1 MLRLASLAVV
11 VLAGACGGSSSTGV
25 SPTAPTPTT
34 GNPPI
39 PVPTGDSSGRIE
51 NPDTAADL
59 ITYNQSVNVGFS
71 VPVEGL
77 ILRSQDSITR
87 WELPVPVYVD
97 PSIKGNCVEEALTY
111 WQSVTGVSFTLVG
124 AGAEPRLTVRA
135 AGSDELNIAAGLGLV
150 YRTYPNNRAQL
161 GIVKILTSDA
171 TCTPPSVLFRHE
183 LGHTLGIFGHPP
195 GGLMSS
201 PMVGSTASQREINML
216 VQLYRLPHGA
226 QIAADG
232 TWKVVH

>member
-11 VLAGACGGSSSTGV
+11 VLAAACGGGSGSGGG
-25 SPTAPTPTT
+25 PTVPTPTT
-34 GNPPI
+34 GTPPI
-39 PVPTGDSSGRIE
+39 PVPTGDSSGRID

-59 ITYNQSVNVGFS
+59 ITYNQSANVGLS
-71 VPVEGL
+71 VPVEGPIQRL
-77 ILRSQDSITR
+77 QDSITR

-97 PSIKGNCVEEALTY
+97 PSIKGNCVEEALGY
-111 WQSVTGVSFTLVG
+111 WQSVTGVSFAFVG
-124 AGAEPRLTVRA
+124 ATAEPRLTVRA
-135 AGSDELNIAAGLGLV
+135 AGPDELNIADGLGLV

-161 GIVKILTSDA
+161 GVVKILTRDA
-171 TCTPPSVLFRHE
+171 TCTAPSALFRHE

-201 PMVGSTASQREINML
+201 PSVGSNASQREINML

-226 QIAADG
+226 QIASDG
-232 TWKVVH
+232 TWRVVH